1 MPPVILIAAAATGTS
16 AAIGAATAAIIGAT
30 VSTAVATAIG
40 SGIIAG
46 AITLAQGGSA
56 SDALKSAVI
65 GGVSSGIGASI
76 GATVGSAASS
86 AAASAGYS
94 SIAEG
99 FGQVIGGAASG
110 ATTAATAAYMG
121 GSSGKDALK
130 AGLQG
135 AVMGG
140 AGAGIQLAA
149 DKYLPAAWTGKA
161 PPPGDAPNTIGPEG
175 FHPTT
180 DVASA
185 NLSTS
190 RAPGDISDM
199 YSMDPMTYNTAQAA
213 QAPLT
218 NPNSSVLM
226 SGQSNTDSVGYTPP
240 KVYSPLAQLSAA
252 SPAPAAA
259 PTSPGWA
266 QMAIDSVTNPLAV
279 GALVLGTRSSS
290 LADQQKQQD
299 QQNQQN
305 QQNEQQ
311 AAIKQQF
318 NEPLPIYTMNREYI
332 DPNLDWQRYG
342 RDTGQNQFFSNV
354 DYTKQAKRG
363 GLMHFADGGYA
374 EHPQYDEYGRRKF
387 AKAGEVKEGY
397 KLYDPHKAGLQNLF
411 FGINDNSLKNLSA
424 EDRDYVKQQHNEYL
438 NANSQGRSPLWN
450 ALFRT
455 MAKDDYYW
463 VKDPAYNANSG
474 ASSGAS
480 TVVDGS
486 NKIVPVGAVGE
497 LATRQ
502 VRMPT
507 DVDFLQYAR
516 QYKQP
521 SFFTDIPQQGDLKTS
536 QNPRSALQSV
546 SDTASRGFL
555 QGIAPTGSM
564 EQVTNSPILSTPTAD
579 QTNPA
584 SFLSAILPPTQ
595 MPQYAMGGQ
604 VMPTNP
610 SYYTYGQVPQYGNS
624 TPMKRGGLSSVKMNK
639 GGNPISDGRT
649 DDIPAMLSDGEYV
662 IDAET
667 VALLGNGSQDAGAKQ
682 LDRMRQQVRKQK
694 GGALSKGQISPNARS
709 PLAYLKQRMA

>member
-1 MPPVILIAAAATGTS
+1 MPPVIVIAAAASGAS
-16 AAIGAATAAIIGAT
+16 AALGAATAAIIGAT

-121 GSSGKDALK
+121 GSSGKDAIK
-130 AGLQG
+130 AGLEG
-135 AVMGG
+135 AVIGG

-149 DKYLPAAWTGKA
+149 DKYLPASWTGKA

-190 RAPGDISDM
+190 RAPGDIADM
-199 YSMDPMTYNTAQAA
+199 YSMDPMTYNTAQAS

-226 SGQSNTDSVGYTPP
+226 SGQTNTTPVGYIAP
-240 KVYSPLAQLSAA
+240 KVYTPLAQLA
-252 SPAPAAA
+252 SGPAAPAAA

-279 GALVLGTRSSS
+279 GALVLSTRSSS

-342 RDTGQNQFFSNV
+342 RDTGQNQFFSNA
-354 DYTKQAKRG
+354 DYSKQAKRG

-397 KLYDPHKAGLQNLF
+397 KLYSPKRSGFAGILGLNES
-411 FGINDNSLKNLSA
+411 SLSNLSA
-424 EDRDYVKQQHNEYL
+424 EDRAYVKQQHKEYIDSKS
-438 NANSQGRSPLWN
+438 AGKSKLWQ
-450 ALFRT
+450 ALFNPFAR
-455 MAKDDYYW
+455 DDYYW
-463 VKDPAYNANSG
+463 VKDPAYNPNSG
-474 ASSGAS
+474 ASSTAS

-521 SFFTDIPQQGDLKTS
+521 SFFTDIPQQGDLKAS

-546 SDTASRGFL
+546 YDTASRGFL

-564 EQVTNSPILSTPTAD
+564 EQVANSPILSTPTAD

-584 SFLSAILPPTQ
+584 SFLSTITPPTQ

-610 SYYTYGQVPQYGNS
+610 SYYTYGQVPQYSNS
-624 TPMKRGGLSSVKMNK
+624 MPMKRGGLSSVKMNES
-639 GGNPISDGRT
+639 GRPISDGRT